1 MSVLGVLQKSSIPNS
16 IWDRSLFF
24 AKFHFALNKCE
35 FDTPLARHASAL
47 HRQAMTAA
55 PKSSRAW
62 PIVSLVILL
71 GMGAFNLFLPLFIV
85 PKFEEI
91 YAEALPG
98 MPLPVLTRFI
108 IAARIPLMLI
118 ALAWSMAGIAAVW
131 RRSRAAIWIVNF
143 GLLFFFALIW
153 ITTVALLM
161 PRVVFIAAMSDASL
175 TSPASS
181 R

>member
-1 MSVLGVLQKSSIPNS
+1 
-16 IWDRSLFF
+16 
-24 AKFHFALNKCE
+24 
-35 FDTPLARHASAL
+35 
-47 HRQAMTAA
+47 
-55 PKSSRAW
+55 
-62 PIVSLVILL
+62 
-71 GMGAFNLFLPLFIV
+71 
-85 PKFEEI
+85 
-91 YAEALPG
+91 